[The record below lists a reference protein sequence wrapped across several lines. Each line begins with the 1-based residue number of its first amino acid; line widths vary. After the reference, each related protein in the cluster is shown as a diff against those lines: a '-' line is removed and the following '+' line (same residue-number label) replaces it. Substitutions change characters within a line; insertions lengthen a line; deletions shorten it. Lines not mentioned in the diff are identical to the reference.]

1 MFDKDRLAL
10 LVKQF
15 PNRSFFF
22 LNTVNST
29 NAFAKTVDIPKNRPA
44 VVLAYEQSSGVGQR
58 SNKWFSEPGK
68 NLTFSLISEPPKDF
82 NIQHYLLVIALA
94 VNTVI
99 HEKLGLKSQIKWPN
113 DILVHGKKIA
123 GILVE
128 AIFEGNHFK
137 RLVTGIGINVNQDS
151 FLPELQHSATSLKL
165 ETNQSKDIF
174 DLLEYVLLEIDELN
188 SSMFTKLQYQNVF
201 KEVNEHLAYKNEKVH
216 ILLNR
221 EQTIVATIIGIDDN
235 GALWVRDEQEN
246 FRKFLNEQIS
256 IKPIS

>member
-10 LVKQF
+10 LEKQF
-15 PNRSFFF
+15 PNRSFLF
-22 LNTVNST
+22 LDTVNST
-29 NAFAKTVDIPKNRPA
+29 NTFAKTVDIPKNRPA

-128 AIFEGNHFK
+128 AIFEGNLFK

-165 ETNQSKDIF
+165 ETNQPQDIF

>member
-10 LVKQF
+10 LEKQF

-22 LNTVNST
+22 LDTVNST
-29 NAFAKTVDIPKNRPA
+29 NSFAKTVEIPKNKPA

-82 NIQHYLLVIALA
+82 NIQHYLLAIALA

-99 HEKLGLKSQIKWPN
+99 HQKLGLKSQIKWPN

-137 RLVTGIGINVNQDS
+137 RLISGIGINVNQVV
-151 FLPELQHSATSLKL
+151 FQPALQHTATSLKL
-165 ETNQSKDIF
+165 ATNESQDIL
-174 DLLEYVLLEIDELN
+174 DMLQNVLLQIDEFN
-188 SSMFTKLQYQNVF
+188 TTIFTKSQYQNVF

-216 ILLNR
+216 VLVNR